1 MKCDQCGLVNFKT
14 ASTCKRCGAAL
25 AVDSAVDSELN
36 PTTAWRDSSQLVL
49 TAHSILPVRCLRCN
63 TSSRVAQ
70 RLVVIHYYPATSLA
84 YYLVGV
90 LRYTRVRLVLPLCRK
105 HSLSR
110 GISIALGMLIIFIGI
125 SVVVSGF
132 IFNSG
137 ILLYS
142 GFPVIIAGIVV
153 AAVQGSP
160 ISVRKMKNPYV
171 WLSGIHKSLLASLPQ
186 WTK

>member
-1 MKCDQCGLVNFKT
+1 MKCDQCGLVNCKT

-25 AVDSAVDSELN
+25 AVDSPADASLN
-36 PTTAWRDSSQLVL
+36 PTTAWRDSAQLVL
-49 TAHSILPVRCLRCN
+49 TAHSVLPVRCLRCN

-90 LRYTRVRLVLPLCRK
+90 LRYMRVRLVLPLCRK

-110 GISIALGMLIIFIGI
+110 GISIALAMLIISLGI
-125 SVVVSGF
+125 SVIVSGF
-132 IFNSG
+132 MFNSG

-142 GFPVIIAGIVV
+142 GFPVIIAGVVV
-153 AAVQGSP
+153 AAVKGTP
-160 ISVRKMKNPYV
+160 ISVRKMKNPYF
-171 WLSGIHKSLLASLPQ
+171 WLSGIDKSFLASLPQ